1 MRLIFV
7 KTNKNKKFEYKPR
20 FYDPKKEEMERL
32 MQEGQSTTEGALRDK
47 LKEGW
52 RRSSKDPLRKKSKRI
67 SIMVYLLLI
76 AILLFIIFF

>member
-32 MQEGQSTTEGALRDK
+32 MQEGQSKSEDALRDK

-52 RRSSKDPLRKKSKRI
+52 NRRSKDPLRKKSKRI

-76 AILLFIIFF
+76 AVLLFIIFF

>member
-32 MQEGQSTTEGALRDK
+32 MQEGQSNSEEAFREK

-52 RRSSKDPLRKKSKRI
+52 RKRSKDPLRKKSKRI
-67 SIMVYLLLI
+67 SIMIYLLLI